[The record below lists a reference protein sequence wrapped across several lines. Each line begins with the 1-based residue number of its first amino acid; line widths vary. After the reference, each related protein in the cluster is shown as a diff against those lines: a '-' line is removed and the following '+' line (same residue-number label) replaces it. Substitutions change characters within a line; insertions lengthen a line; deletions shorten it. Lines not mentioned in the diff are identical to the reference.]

1 MIIYGILFLTK
12 FYLFPQGAHEKV
24 LELLETKTEKKLIN
38 SSIDNLRQLINHYV
52 EAGDVENLNNLI
64 NKIQETR
71 YSTLIWPFSCSP
83 KMNKLSCL
91 LES

>member
-1 MIIYGILFLTK
+1 MIIYGILFLTISK
-12 FYLFPQGAHEKV
+12 ILYKIKNFYSFTQGEHEKV

-71 YSTLIWPFSCSP
+71 YTT
-83 KMNKLSCL
+83 
-91 LES
+91 